1 MSLSDHGPRMST
13 HLELIECPICR
24 GTVRG
29 YQELMIHVNSHS
41 DDEMEVDVVEGS
53 NNLSEPLPRSSES
66 VQHESL
72 LLPTSMA
79 PPPSFSYNAHFIRGN
94 DDDRGVHTNQQ
105 LLSLSS
111 YGTSS
116 IRVSNEGGDVNT
128 NQQLLSPS
136 PSSSYR
142 LLSVNNNNIRVEE
155 NQLQQMIQS
164 TRRTY
169 VRGLN
174 SVVIDLNETP
184 LEFERPHQK
193 EVDFPILDKSDPL
206 QLEFK
211 PRLICDNETSEVD
224 LSLKL

>member
-1 MSLSDHGPRMST
+1 MT
-13 HLELIECPICR
+13 
-24 GTVRG
+24 
-29 YQELMIHVNSHS
+29 
-41 DDEMEVDVVEGS
+41 
-53 NNLSEPLPRSSES
+53 
-66 VQHESL
+66 
-72 LLPTSMA
+72 
-79 PPPSFSYNAHFIRGN
+79 PPPSFSYNARFIRGN

-111 YGTSS
+111 YGTGS
-116 IRVSNEGGDVNT
+116 IRFSNEGKDVNT
-128 NQQLLSPS
+128 NLQLLLPS

-142 LLSVNNNNIRVEE
+142 LLSINNNNIHVEG

-169 VRGLN
+169 VRSLN
-174 SVVIDLNETP
+174 SVVIDLNEIP
-184 LEFERPHQK
+184 LEFEGPHKK

>member
-1 MSLSDHGPRMST
+1 MST
-13 HLELIECPICR
+13 HLELIECPICK
-24 GTVRG
+24 GTIHG
-29 YQELMIHVNSHS
+29 YQEFMIHVNSHS

-53 NNLSEPLPRSSES
+53 NNLSEPLPRPSES

-72 LLPTSMA
+72 LLPTLMA
-79 PPPSFSYNAHFIRGN
+79 PPPSFSYNARFIRGN
-94 DDDRGVHTNQQ
+94 NDDRGVHTNQQ

-111 YGTSS
+111 YGTGS
-116 IRVSNEGGDVNT
+116 IRVSNEGKDVNT
-128 NQQLLSPS
+128 NQQLVSPS

-169 VRGLN
+169 VRSLN
-174 SVVIDLNETP
+174 SIVIDLNETP
-184 LEFERPHQK
+184 VEFEGPHKK

-211 PRLICDNETSEVD
+211 HRLICDNETSEVD